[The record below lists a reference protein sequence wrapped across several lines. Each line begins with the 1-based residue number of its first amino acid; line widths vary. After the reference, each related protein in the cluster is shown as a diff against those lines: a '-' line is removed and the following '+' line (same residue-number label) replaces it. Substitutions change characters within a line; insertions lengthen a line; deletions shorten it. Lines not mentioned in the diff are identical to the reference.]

1 MGSDGGARTWKWT
14 TAIGAWLLCASWATT
29 ARAAAFDLTWSAPE
43 GCPSRPEMIAATRA
57 RLGASDAEVEEAP
70 DLFVRGTVVAEPGG
84 FLVSFR
90 VEDAAGVDVGE
101 RELRVQQRD
110 CRAIEEPAALV
121 LATMISVVRP
131 PDGAAAPGSSPS
143 PGGQPDTRGAPGSR
157 APVTASGSRPPPSR
171 RPPRRP
177 SSAPPAPSPS
187 PRPALDALA
196 VASIGALPGAG
207 LGVGLRTSFA
217 VRERLV
223 LGLETAFEA
232 GASVRAGRGEVGF
245 QLLSASLLAGVRVLP
260 DAALELVPVVALRAG
275 VLRTAP
281 SGFQVVKAEAHPMAF
296 AGLGTLLRASLAP
309 RLHAEVMPQ
318 AELVLVRDVFQAT
331 EGRTTYRLHQPS
343 YVGARL
349 TIGIGY
355 EFP

>member
-14 TAIGAWLLCASWATT
+14 TAIGAWLLCASWTTT
-29 ARAAAFDLTWSAPE
+29 AHAAPFDLTWSAPE

-57 RLGASDAEVEEAP
+57 RLGVSDAEVEEAP
-70 DLFVRGTVVAEPGG
+70 DLFVRGAVVAEPGG

-131 PDGAAAPGSSPS
+131 PDGAPATPPASSA
-143 PGGQPDTRGAPGSR
+143 QLDTRDAPGSR
-157 APVTASGSRPPPSR
+157 APVTAPGSRPPPPSR
-171 RPPRRP
+171 SPPRRP
-177 SSAPPAPSPS
+177 SSAPSAPPPS
-187 PRPALDALA
+187 SRPALDALA